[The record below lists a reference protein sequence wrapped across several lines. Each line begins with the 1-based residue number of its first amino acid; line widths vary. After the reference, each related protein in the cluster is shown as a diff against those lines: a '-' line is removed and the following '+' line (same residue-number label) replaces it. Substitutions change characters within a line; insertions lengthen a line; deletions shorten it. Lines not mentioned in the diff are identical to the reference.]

1 MLGWRFFLLCV
12 FFVFFL
18 MDVFGGSGSPRR
30 RSREG
35 TDMPEQERW
44 RVLGAFAF
52 PGSHADGPN
61 RIPPDRPPPHP
72 GCGHHG
78 LARSGAPL
86 PGAGGGQGRD
96 GPAGRCGVMVGQG
109 PQQPGG
115 LSSMALGTRRVRE
128 ELMEGSR
135 QSSN

>member
-35 TDMPEQERW
+35 TDVPEQERW

-61 RIPPDRPPPHP
+61 RIPPDQPPTPPRLRPPRAGSERGSPP
-72 GCGHHG
+72 GCWGG
-78 LARSGAPL
+78 TGARRDGRAVWGDG
-86 PGAGGGQGRD
+86 GAGATAAGGAQLDGSWDQEGQGRAD
-96 GPAGRCGVMVGQG
+96 
-109 PQQPGG
+109 GG
-115 LSSMALGTRRVRE
+115 LKAE
-128 ELMEGSR
+128 
-135 QSSN
+135 Q

>member
-1 MLGWRFFLLCV
+1 MLLCV
-12 FFVFFL
+12 FFGFFL
-18 MDVFGGSGSPRR
+18 MDVLGGSGSPRR

-35 TDMPEQERW
+35 TDVPQQERW

-78 LARSGAPL
+78 PARSGAPL
-86 PGAGGGQGRD
+86 PGAGGGTGARRAGGAVCGD
-96 GPAGRCGVMVGQG
+96 GGAGATAA
-109 PQQPGG
+109 GG
-115 LSSMALGTRRVRE
+115 LSSVALGTRRVRE